1 MSALEDSVVAALAEA
16 SIPSGSTLL
25 VAVSGG
31 PDSTAL
37 LCALAALRNE
47 HRLTLAACIVDHG
60 IRAESEISADIDFV
74 ERLCAAHAV
83 AFQAAR
89 IPRGEC
95 AARARSEG
103 RSLEELAREMRHR
116 LLSEAAAGVHAR
128 DIAMGHTQDDVVET
142 LLMRVLQGS
151 DPEGLRGMPLRRG
164 PYVRPLLRCTR
175 DQVVQ
180 YLGSLGQAWRE
191 DPTNRDT
198 GFLRN
203 RVRHFLVPVLRKEF
217 PGYVTGLLTLSKKL
231 AHASDLARMQASL
244 LPWKSEAGGFSIDA
258 GTFFAVPVAVR
269 AASLLLLYDRF
280 RGSASP
286 RRLPWRFLAPAL
298 SEEDQSAGHVG
309 AGKAPARG
317 WILKG
322 HGTGLAVRR
331 GRLFWGPCI
340 ASQGKK
346 GYFILVSGVDDI
358 AIRGT
363 GIRVQFAR
371 CARGA
376 GTGSGG
382 LPILLR
388 EVDPPLVLRSKRKGD
403 EILLEGGVASVKE
416 LLAGWNVPGPDRS
429 SVPLLADR
437 KGVLA
442 VLGSALGYRTRA
454 RAGVLAE
461 NSEDADRIEVRTVIY
476 MEEGR
481 EQQQR

>member
-1 MSALEDSVVAALAEA
+1 VSALDHSVDAALTEA
-16 SIPSGSTLL
+16 SIAPGSTLL

-37 LCALAALRNE
+37 LCALAALRNVR
-47 HRLTLAACIVDHG
+47 RLNLAACIVDHG
-60 IRAESEISADIDFV
+60 IRAEQEIAADIDFV
-74 ERLCAAHAV
+74 DGLCSAYAV
-83 AFQAAR
+83 TLQIAR

-95 AARARSEG
+95 VARARSEG

-116 LLSEAAAGVHAR
+116 LLREAAATVHAR

-151 DPEGLRGMPLRRG
+151 DPDGLRGIPLRRG
-164 PYVRPLLRCTR
+164 PFVRPLLRCTR
-175 DQVVQ
+175 EQVVE
-180 YLGSLGQAWRE
+180 YLRSLGQAWRE

-198 GFLRN
+198 AFLRN
-203 RVRHFLVPVLRKEF
+203 RVRQLLVPVLRKEF
-217 PGYVTGLLTLSKKL
+217 PGYVTGLLTLAKKL
-231 AHASDLARMQASL
+231 AHTSDLARAQALL
-244 LPWKSEAGGFSIDA
+244 LPWQSQGAGFSIEA
-258 GTFFAVPVAVR
+258 GTFFAASVAVR

-280 RGSASP
+280 RGAGSP

-298 SEEDQSAGHVG
+298 REEKV
-309 AGKAPARG
+309 PARG
-317 WILKG
+317 WILRG
-322 HGTGLAVRR
+322 HGAALTVRL

-346 GYFILVSGVDDI
+346 GYFILVSGVEEI

-371 CARGA
+371 GAKGA
-376 GTGSGG
+376 GISSGG
-382 LPILLR
+382 LPILLK
-388 EVDPPLVLRSKRKGD
+388 EVDPPIVLRSKRKGD
-403 EILLEGGVASVKE
+403 EILLESGVASVKE
-416 LLAGWNVPGPDRS
+416 LLAGWKVPGPDRGR
-429 SVPLLADR
+429 VPILADR

-442 VLGSALGYRTRA
+442 VLGGALGYRTRA
-454 RAGVLAE
+454 RAGALAG

>member
-1 MSALEDSVVAALAEA
+1 MSALEDSVGAALTET
-16 SIPSGSTLL
+16 SIMPGSTLL
-25 VAVSGG
+25 VAASGG

-37 LCALAALRNE
+37 LLALAALRE
-47 HRLTLAACIVDHG
+47 ERRLNLVACIVDHG
-60 IRAESEISADIDFV
+60 IRTKNENEADIAFV
-74 ERLCAAHAV
+74 DGLCSAHAITLQV
-83 AFQAAR
+83 AR
-89 IPRGEC
+89 IPWGEC
-95 AARARSEG
+95 VAGARTGG
-103 RSLEELAREMRHR
+103 RSVEEMARELRHR
-116 LLSEAAAGVHAR
+116 LLREAAATANAR
-128 DIAMGHTQDDVVET
+128 DIAMGHTLDDLVET

-151 DPEGLRGMPLRRG
+151 DPDGLRGIPLRRG
-164 PYVRPLLRCTR
+164 PFIRPLLRCTR
-175 DQVVQ
+175 DQVVE
-180 YLGSLGQAWRE
+180 YLISLGQAWRD

-203 RVRHFLVPVLRKEF
+203 RIRHVLVPVLRKEF

-231 AHASDLARMQASL
+231 AHASDLAKAQASL
-244 LPWKSEAGGFSIDA
+244 LPWESAGRGFSIA
-258 GTFFAVPVAVR
+258 AEAFFAAPVAAR

-280 RGSASP
+280 RGGASP

-298 SEEDQSAGHVG
+298 EQKGL
-309 AGKAPARG
+309 PARG

-322 HGTGLAVRR
+322 HGAGMSVRF

-346 GYFILVSGVDDI
+346 GYFIVVSGAEDI

-371 CARGA
+371 SARGA
-376 GTGSGG
+376 GTSSGG

-388 EVDPPLVLRSKRKGD
+388 EVDPPIVLRSKRKGD

-416 LLAGWNVPGPDRS
+416 LLAGWKVPGPDRS
-429 SVPLLADR
+429 KVPLLADR

-442 VLGSALGYRTRA
+442 VLGGALGYRTQA
-454 RAGVLAE
+454 RAGALARD
-461 NSEDADRIEVRTVIY
+461 SEDADRIEVRTVIH

>member
-1 MSALEDSVVAALAEA
+1 MSMLEDSAGAALTEA
-16 SIPSGSTLL
+16 FIAPGSTLL

-37 LCALAALRNE
+37 LYALAALRSE
-47 HRLTLAACIVDHG
+47 RRLSLSACIVDHG
-60 IRAESEISADIDFV
+60 IRAEREIMADIDFV
-74 ERLCAAHAV
+74 EGLCAAHSITLQTV
-83 AFQAAR
+83 R

-103 RSLEELAREMRHR
+103 RSLEEMAREMRHR
-116 LLSEAAAGVHAR
+116 LLREAAAAAHAR

-151 DPEGLRGMPLRRG
+151 DPDGLRGIPLRRG

-175 DQVVQ
+175 EQVVE

-191 DPTNRDT
+191 DPTNQDT

-231 AHASDLARMQASL
+231 AHTSDLARQQASL
-244 LPWKSEAGGFSIDA
+244 LPWRSEGAGFSIA
-258 GTFFAVPVAVR
+258 PEIFFAAPVAVR

-298 SEEDQSAGHVG
+298 REWRS
-309 AGKAPARG
+309 PARA

-322 HGTGLAVRR
+322 HGTGLSVRL
-331 GRLFWGPCI
+331 GRLLWGPCI

-346 GYFILVSGVDDI
+346 GYFIVVSGVEDI

-371 CARGA
+371 CRA
-376 GTGSGG
+376 GTSGGG
-382 LPILLR
+382 LPILMR
-388 EVDPPLVLRSKRKGD
+388 EVDLPIVLRSKRKGD
-403 EILLEGGVASVKE
+403 EILLERGVASVKD
-416 LLAGWNVPGPDRS
+416 LLAGWKVPGPDRS
-429 SVPLLADR
+429 RVPLLADR

-442 VLGSALGYRTRA
+442 VLGGALGYRTRA
-454 RAGVLAE
+454 RAGALAGD
-461 NSEDADRIEVRTVIY
+461 SEDADRIEVRTVIH

>member
-1 MSALEDSVVAALAEA
+1 MSALEDSVGAALTEA
-16 SIPSGSTLL
+16 SIALGSTLL
-25 VAVSGG
+25 VALSGG

-47 HRLTLAACIVDHG
+47 RRLRLAGCIVDHG
-60 IRAESEISADIDFV
+60 IRSEPEIMADIDFV
-74 ERLCAAHAV
+74 HELCAAHGV
-83 AFQAAR
+83 TLRTAR
-89 IPRGEC
+89 VPRGEC
-95 AARARSEG
+95 AERALREG
-103 RSLEELAREMRHR
+103 RSLEELAREVRHR
-116 LLSEAAAGVHAR
+116 LLREAAAAAHAD

-151 DPEGLRGMPLRRG
+151 DPEGLRGIPLKRG

-175 DQVVQ
+175 EQVVE

-191 DPTNRDT
+191 DSTNRDT

-203 RVRHFLVPVLRKEF
+203 RVRHLLVPVLRKEF

-231 AHASDLARMQASL
+231 AHSGDLARTQASL
-244 LPWKSEAGGFSIDA
+244 LPWQNERAGFSIRA
-258 GTFFAVPVAVR
+258 ETFFAAPVAVR
-269 AASLLLLYDRF
+269 AASLMLLYDRF

-298 SEEDQSAGHVG
+298 RE
-309 AGKAPARG
+309 GKVPAPG

-322 HGTGLAVRR
+322 HGAGLTVRL
-331 GRLFWGPCI
+331 GRLHWGPCI

-346 GYFILVSGVDDI
+346 GYFILVSGVEDI

-363 GIRVQFAR
+363 GMRVQFAR
-371 CARGA
+371 CAGGA
-376 GTGSGG
+376 GTSGGG

-388 EVDPPLVLRSKRKGD
+388 EVDPPIILRSKRKGD
-403 EILLEGGVASVKE
+403 EILFESGVVSVKD
-416 LLAGWNVPGPDRS
+416 LLAGWKVPGPDRG

-454 RAGVLAE
+454 RAGALAGD
-461 NSEDADRIEVRTVIY
+461 SEDADRIEVRTVIY

>member
-1 MSALEDSVVAALAEA
+1 MSALEDSVGAALSEA
-16 SIPSGSTLL
+16 SVAPGSTLL
-25 VAVSGG
+25 LAVSGG

-37 LCALAALRNE
+37 LCALAALRSE
-47 HRLTLAACIVDHG
+47 RRLSLAACIVDHG
-60 IRAESEISADIDFV
+60 IRAEREVMADIDFV
-74 ERLCAAHAV
+74 EGLCAAHSIAL
-83 AFQAAR
+83 QTAR

-116 LLSEAAAGVHAR
+116 LLREAAAAANAR

-151 DPEGLRGMPLRRG
+151 DPDGLRGIPLRRG

-175 DQVVQ
+175 EQVVE
-180 YLGSLGQAWRE
+180 YLASRGQAWRA
-191 DPTNRDT
+191 DPSNLDT

-203 RVRHFLVPVLRKEF
+203 RVRHLLVPVLRKEF
-217 PGYVTGLLTLSKKL
+217 PGYVTGLLTLSEKL
-231 AHASDLARMQASL
+231 ALASDLARTQASL
-244 LPWKSEAGGFSIDA
+244 LPWQSEDAGFSIAA
-258 GTFFAVPVAVR
+258 GAFFAAPVAVR

-280 RGSASP
+280 KGNASP

-298 SEEDQSAGHVG
+298 REGRPS
-309 AGKAPARG
+309 ARG
-317 WILKG
+317 WILRG
-322 HGTGLAVRR
+322 HGAGLTVRL

-340 ASQGKK
+340 ASKGKK
-346 GYFILVSGVDDI
+346 GYFILVSGVEDI

-371 CARGA
+371 GVRGA
-376 GTGSGG
+376 GTSGGG

-388 EVDPPLVLRSKRKGD
+388 EVEPPIVLRSKRKGD
-403 EILLEGGVASVKE
+403 EILLESGVASVKE
-416 LLAGWNVPGPDRS
+416 LLAGWKVPGLDRS
-429 SVPLLADR
+429 RVPLLADR

-442 VLGSALGYRTRA
+442 VLGGALGYRTRA
-454 RAGVLAE
+454 RAGALAGD
-461 NSEDADRIEVRTVIY
+461 SEDADRIEVRTVIY

>member
-1 MSALEDSVVAALAEA
+1 MRALESSVGSALTET
-16 SIPSGSTLL
+16 SITAGSTLL

-37 LCALAALRNE
+37 LRALASLRE
-47 HRLTLAACIVDHG
+47 ERGLRLSACIVDHG
-60 IRAESEISADIDFV
+60 IRAEHDVSADVAFV
-74 ERLCAAHAV
+74 DGLCAAHAITLQV
-83 AFQAAR
+83 AR

-95 AARARSEG
+95 AARAASEG
-103 RSLEELAREMRHR
+103 RSLEEMAREMRHR
-116 LLSEAAAGVHAR
+116 LLREAAAKAHAG

-151 DPEGLRGMPLRRG
+151 DPDGLRGIPLRRG

-175 DQVVQ
+175 EQVME
-180 YLGSLGQAWRE
+180 YLASLGQASRE

-203 RVRHFLVPVLRKEF
+203 RVRHVLVPILKKEF
-217 PGYVTGLLTLSKKL
+217 PGYVTGLLSLSRKL
-231 AHASDLARMQASL
+231 THASDLVRKQASL
-244 LPWKSEAGGFSIDA
+244 LPWEIDGSGFSIA
-258 GTFFAVPVAVR
+258 IQAFFAAPAAVR

-280 RGSASP
+280 KGHASP
-286 RRLPWRFLAPAL
+286 RRLPWRFLGPAL
-298 SEEDQSAGHVG
+298 EEGRL
-309 AGKAPARG
+309 PARG
-317 WILKG
+317 WMLKG
-322 HGTGLAVRR
+322 HGAGLNVGR

-346 GYFILVSGVDDI
+346 GYFILVSGAGDI

-363 GIRVQFAR
+363 GIGVQFAR
-371 CARGA
+371 NERGA
-376 GTGSGG
+376 GTRGGG

-388 EVDPPLVLRSKRKGD
+388 EVDPPIVLRSKRKGD
-403 EILLEGGVASVKE
+403 EILLESGVTSVKE
-416 LLAGWNVPGPDRS
+416 LLAGWKVPVPDRS
-429 SVPLLADR
+429 RLPLLADR

-442 VLGSALGYRTRA
+442 VLGGALGYRTRA
-454 RAGVLAE
+454 RAGALAGD
-461 NSEDADRIEVRTVIY
+461 SEDADRIEVRTVIN